1 MLFFCWFIFYTFR
14 VFFLTFKLRQQPMP
28 PKRKKAK
35 KKKKP
40 ITEQNG
46 GDYISSYT
54 ENVPNE
60 SNYQNPPAPATNHA
74 NEILHSENQE
84 ENHIKNSEKT
94 NEKNKNSQILEFG
107 SYQQPNDSSIEY
119 GSYAQPPETENRKKP
134 SKNKENEAGSY
145 QQPQDDLPED
155 GLGYKQ
161 IEKRSKKPKKP
172 KALEFGSYEQPA
184 TAETSEDDGEGYKQ
198 EEIEENNSYNDFIEE
213 EGSYGQGIG
222 EPAKYI
228 TQSHGPSEQNAYF
241 QDQEYED
248 VVNEGPLGEGGV
260 FDEDLVDSQ
269 LGTYSQSID
278 ALDDIDNEDAE
289 QMNLRGSVE
298 LSLHSYSDQ
307 ADDQFVSYGIFSF
320 FFSFSSSSLFPL
332 FPRLLPSPSSPFGLS
347 TLPHSISAKQLHILI
362 GIQKIPSIYFGK
374 ELGKGQRGRREK
386 GEGRG
391 IGQK

>member
-1 MLFFCWFIFYTFR
+1 
-14 VFFLTFKLRQQPMP
+14 MP

-94 NEKNKNSQILEFG
+94 NEINIRVVSTNIPQSRETSESSETFSEELNENEIGSVNNNKKKKKRKNKKNKNSQILEFG

-248 VVNEGPLGEGGV
+248 VVNEGPFGEGGV

-320 FFSFSSSSLFPL
+320 FSSFSFRSLFPSL
-332 FPRLLPSPSSPFGLS
+332 YAPPSFSFLS
-347 TLPHSISAKQLHILI
+347 
-362 GIQKIPSIYFGK
+362 F
-374 ELGKGQRGRREK
+374 
-386 GEGRG
+386 
-391 IGQK
+391 

>member
-94 NEKNKNSQILEFG
+94 NEINIRVVSTNIPQSRETSESSETFSEELNENEIGSVNNNKKKKKRKNKKNKNSQILEFG

-248 VVNEGPLGEGGV
+248 VVNEGPFGEGGV

-320 FFSFSSSSLFPL
+320 FSSFSFRSLFPSL
-332 FPRLLPSPSSPFGLS
+332 YAPPSFSFLS
-347 TLPHSISAKQLHILI
+347 
-362 GIQKIPSIYFGK
+362 F
-374 ELGKGQRGRREK
+374 
-386 GEGRG
+386 
-391 IGQK
+391 